1 VPNDPTPLDPFALW
15 RQMLSQWETGTN
27 EFVNKASES
36 DAYSE
41 GMHRLM
47 GTSLAAKKM
56 SDEFAARVLVALNLP
71 SRADVE
77 ALGERLQS
85 IEDRLIEVT
94 RALEMVTGASVSRP
108 TLDAPRRTRKPPPE
122 VPAAA
127 APAAAAPKAA
137 KAAKAAKKGTRR

>member
-1 VPNDPTPLDPFALW
+1 MPNDPTPLDPFALW
-15 RQMLSQWETGTN
+15 RQMLSQWEKGTN

-94 RALEMVTGASVSRP
+94 RALEDITGTSAARP
-108 TLDAPRRTRKPPPE
+108 TTPAPKRTRRPPPAE
-122 VPAAA
+122 EPAAP
-127 APAAAAPKAA
+127 PAVEA
-137 KAAKAAKKGTRR
+137 KAAKAAKKGRRR